1 MRMGLVQIYR
11 PCERPVPLAY
21 KTGYTREEGTEI
33 VNEMTVKPNTHNHH
47 YEILASYFF
56 FLHLFIFLSLSFL
69 AFVSVESLI
78 HL

>member
-33 VNEMTVKPNTHNHH
+33 VNEMTVKPNTHNHY

-56 FLHLFIFLSLSFL
+56 SFTCLFSYLSLFL
-69 AFVSVESLI
+69 LLSL
-78 HL
+78 